1 MTIAVPKGR
10 LGDDILDILNEAF
23 GIKVE
28 FKERKLIFKDKE
40 NTFLKVRNAD
50 VATYVNK
57 GSADIGIVGLD
68 VLTEKDVDV
77 VKLLDLQRGKCKIS
91 IGIKQEDNLQSLYAK
106 PELKV
111 ATKMPLIAK
120 RFFSSKSIPIEI
132 IKLNGSIELAPILG
146 LSDLIVDLVDTGNT
160 MKENGLKVVEDIMD
174 SSAYLIVNNNSYY
187 KNKKEILSFRNK
199 ISKLI

>member
-10 LGDDILDILNEAF
+10 LGDDIFDILNAVF
-23 GIKVE
+23 GIKIE
-28 FKERKLIFKDKE
+28 FKERKLVFKHKE

-50 VATYVNK
+50 VATYVSK
-57 GSADIGIVGLD
+57 GAADIGIVGLD
-68 VLTEKDVDV
+68 VLTERDVDV
-77 VKLLDLQRGKCKIS
+77 VKLLDLERGKCKIR
-91 IGIKQEDNLQSLYAK
+91 IGIKEEDNLEDLYAK

-111 ATKMPLIAK
+111 ATKMPLIAR

-160 MKENGLKVVEDIMD
+160 MKENGLKVEEDIMD

-199 ISKLI
+199 MSKLI